1 MRKLLLTLVL
11 AVFAAGSAHA
21 GKTLDAIKSRGKVR
35 CGTSEGTAGI
45 TAPDSSGRWKGIYA
59 DFCRAIALTVLGD
72 AEKVEFVPTTTVN
85 RFVALQSGEID
96 VLARTATATLQRE
109 AQLGVRF
116 APVVLYDGQAVIVK
130 KSLKVDSVRGLR
142 GATICL
148 QPGST
153 SELNIADYFRAHRI
167 PYKPV
172 SIENLAAIEE
182 AYRNGR
188 CDAFSTD
195 ATPLAGLR
203 LKMQRPEDHML
214 LPELL
219 SKEPTSMAVAKGDD
233 AFYDIVRWLVHATI
247 EAEEMGITSRNV
259 DEMLQTGGPAV
270 RRLLGAEGEVGKLLG
285 VDPRWVYHVVK
296 TLGNYGE
303 MYERNLGQGSP
314 LKLRRGLNDLWTR
327 QGLMYAWPV
336 R

>member
-1 MRKLLLTLVL
+1 
-11 AVFAAGSAHA
+11 
-21 GKTLDAIKSRGKVR
+21 
-35 CGTSEGTAGI
+35 
-45 TAPDSSGRWKGIYA
+45 
-59 DFCRAIALTVLGD
+59 VLGD

-96 VLARTATATLQRE
+96 VLSRTATATLLRE

-116 APVVLYDGQAVIVK
+116 APVVLYDGQAIIVK
-130 KSLKVDSVRGLR
+130 KSLKVDSVKALK
-142 GATICL
+142 GATICI

-153 SELNIADYFRAHRI
+153 SELNIADYFRARRI

-195 ATPLAGLR
+195 ATPLAGSR
-203 LKMQRPEDHML
+203 LKMARPDDHVL

-233 AFYDIVRWLVHATI
+233 QFYDIVRWIVHATI
-247 EAEEMGITSRNV
+247 EAEEMGITSQNV
-259 DEMLQTGGPAV
+259 DEMARTGGPAV
-270 RRLLGAEGEVGKLLG
+270 KRLLGAEGETGKTLG
-285 VDPRWVYHVVK
+285 VDNRWVHLIVK
-296 TLGNYGE
+296 SLGNYGE

-314 LKLRRGLNDLWTR
+314 LKLKRGLNDLWTR